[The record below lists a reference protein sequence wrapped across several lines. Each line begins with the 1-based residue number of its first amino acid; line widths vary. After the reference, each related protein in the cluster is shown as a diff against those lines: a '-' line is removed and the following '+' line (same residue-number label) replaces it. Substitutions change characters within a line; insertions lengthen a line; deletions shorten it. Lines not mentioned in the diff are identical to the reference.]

1 MYAMHRLRS
10 RFASRGLP
18 ALLFGVCAVAV
29 LPLVVWGV
37 GAGWA
42 EGLAAADRARQI
54 AAAWGAAP
62 LWRAGLA
69 LSALAAAYLV
79 WRSAWREGRSRPVSA
94 IGAAGLLVCTGVVA
108 YLVMSGAAGTQPL
121 NTQAIVVAS
130 SCLGVWLSGVAV
142 AWGGRSSPG
151 EVPLA
156 AGAASARDYLTLTK
170 PIVVSLLLVS
180 TLAGM
185 IVGAGTWPGMRLVAL
200 TLVGGA
206 LSAGG
211 ASALNQYI
219 DRERDGLM
227 RRTARR
233 PLPAGRLAP
242 FQVIGFGLALCV
254 AGFYLL
260 AIGVNLLSGLL
271 AVLGMVYY
279 LVLYSLIL
287 KPTTPQNIVVGGGA
301 GAIPPLVGWA
311 AATGRLDMAA
321 FFLFAVVFFWTP
333 PHFWALA
340 LLRRRDYERAGVPML
355 PVIHGEQATTW
366 QILLYTIQLVALTLL
381 LPLVGVGGLW
391 FVGAALALGLGLG
404 AHAWRLWR
412 GGSDRVAYRMY
423 RYSSMY
429 LALLFAAMVADTLL
443 RG

>member
-1 MYAMHRLRS
+1 MVQLRS
-10 RFASRGLP
+10 RVTHYVYHAGLLVACAA
-18 ALLFGVCAVAV
+18 AL
-29 LPLVVWGV
+29 LPLVSWGV
-37 GAGWA
+37 GAGWL
-42 EGLAAADRARQI
+42 EGHAGSAFAQRLDGVWA
-54 AAAWGAAP
+54 GAA
-62 LWRAGLA
+62 LLRGATALA
-69 LSALAAAYLV
+69 MAAAAYLV
-79 WRSAWREGRSRPVSA
+79 WRSAWREGRERPLAA
-94 IGAAGLLVCTGVVA
+94 IGAAGLLTFTGVVT
-108 YLVMSGAAGTQPL
+108 YLMVAGAAISQPA
-121 NTQAIVVAS
+121 NTQAVVVVT
-130 SCLGVWLSGVAV
+130 SCIGVWLSGATIALGWRSVASDTP
-142 AWGGRSSPG
+142 RP
-151 EVPLA
+151 
-156 AGAASARDYLTLTK
+156 AGASSVRDYLTLTK
-170 PIVVSLLLVS
+170 PIVISLLLVS

-185 IVGAGTWPGMRLVAL
+185 IVGAGAWPGIQLVAL

-219 DRERDGLM
+219 DRERDSQM

-254 AGFYLL
+254 AGFYIL

-271 AVLGMVYY
+271 AVLGMLYY

-321 FFLFAVVFFWTP
+321 FFLFAVIFFWTP

-404 AHAWRLWR
+404 VHAWRLWR

-443 RG
+443 RV

>member
-1 MYAMHRLRS
+1 MLLLRS
-10 RFASRGLP
+10 RVANYIHHAGLLVACAA
-18 ALLFGVCAVAV
+18 ALL
-29 LPLVVWGV
+29 PLASWGP
-37 GAGWA
+37 GAGWL
-42 EGLAAADRARQI
+42 EGHAGSAFAQRLDST
-54 AAAWGAAP
+54 WGAVP
-62 LWRAGLA
+62 LLRGTTALA
-69 LSALAAAYLV
+69 MAAAAYLV
-79 WRSAWREGRSRPVSA
+79 WRSAWREGRERPLAA
-94 IGAAGLLVCTGVVA
+94 IGAAGLLTFTGVVT
-108 YLVMSGAAGTQPL
+108 YLTAAGAAISQPA
-121 NTQAIVVAS
+121 NTQAVVVVT
-130 SCLGVWLSGVAV
+130 SCIGVWLSGATIALGWRSVASDMP
-142 AWGGRSSPG
+142 RP
-151 EVPLA
+151 
-156 AGAASARDYLTLTK
+156 AGASSARDYLTLTK
-170 PIVVSLLLVS
+170 PIVISLLLVS

-185 IVGAGTWPGMRLVAL
+185 IVGAGAWPGIQLVAL

-219 DRERDGLM
+219 DRERDSQM

-254 AGFYLL
+254 AGFYIL

-271 AVLGMVYY
+271 AVLGMLYY

-321 FFLFAVVFFWTP
+321 FFLFAVIFFWTP

-404 AHAWRLWR
+404 VHAWRLWR

-443 RG
+443 RV